1 MKSIYKKMTKS
12 EREVARYLKRKE
24 IRWEFQ
30 FPVFAYGEK
39 DRPRL
44 YSPDFYLPTLGL
56 FLEVCGSKEFDYE
69 FRKGIYEKNG
79 IPVVFLHY
87 YKNPKKWKYFLG
99 KRVEEI
105 EQQRKIEA
113 EKLF

>member
-1 MKSIYKKMTKS
+1 M
-12 EREVARYLKRKE
+12 
-24 IRWEFQ
+24 
-30 FPVFAYGEK
+30 
-39 DRPRL
+39 
-44 YSPDFYLPTLGL
+44 LGL

-99 KRVEEI
+99 KRIEEI